1 MYAMAQENNVTTN
14 SLGITRIGDSIFAW
28 GKRTYVMGI
37 VNLSPDSFS
46 GDGCKSIDQA
56 LRQAQRFAAEG
67 ADIID
72 VGGEST
78 RPDANSVAV
87 DEELK
92 RVIPFIKE
100 LVKSAGIPVSIDTS
114 KYEVARQ
121 ALDAGAVMVNDI
133 SGLNMQP
140 AIIKLV
146 AQRQV
151 PLILTSNERGSACP
165 DIMGTVISSLQ
176 TLIRLALDAGVS
188 RHNLI
193 VDPGIGFGKTG
204 VQNLEIM
211 RRLADLKELGRPV
224 LIGTSRKS
232 FIRNVLGTDSEALL
246 QGTAAT
252 LAIGIC
258 HGADMVRVHDVRE
271 MSLVCRM
278 SDAILRGRDER

>member
-1 MYAMAQENNVTTN
+1 MANQNDLAGDG
-14 SLGITRIGDSIFAW
+14 LGVTRIGDSVFTW

-37 VNLSPDSFS
+37 INLSPDSFS
-46 GDGCKSIDQA
+46 GDGCKSVEQA
-56 LRQAQRFAAEG
+56 LQQAERFAGEG

-78 RPDANSVAV
+78 RPAAGPVA
-87 DEELK
+87 EEEEIK

-100 LVKSAGIPVSIDTS
+100 FVKSAGIPLSIDTS

-140 AIIKLV
+140 AIIRLV
-146 AQRQV
+146 AERQV
-151 PLILTSNERGSACP
+151 PLILTSNERGRSCP
-165 DIMGTVISSLQ
+165 DIMETVISSLRK
-176 TLIRLALDAGVS
+176 LMELALDAGVS
-188 RHNLI
+188 RHNLV

-204 VQNLEIM
+204 GQNLEIM
-211 RRLADLKELGRPV
+211 RKLADLKALKRPV

-258 HGADMVRVHDVRE
+258 NGADMVRVHDVRE

-278 SDAILRGRDER
+278 SDAIIRGREG